1 MKKLIV
7 TTFFILSMI
16 TAGPATAVTIRNT
29 CDFPV
34 AGSLR
39 YQETKVIFAQFR
51 LIPGQKIHL
60 GKGIYDN
67 KLILRTIPDAGIDK
81 AAQITTTTLES
92 PDCYIELKQTDE
104 GIETCID

>member
-7 TTFFILSMI
+7 TTFFILSI
-16 TAGPATAVTIRNT
+16 LTAGPAAAVTIKNT

-60 GKGIYDN
+60 GKGISDN
-67 KLILRTIPDAGIDK
+67 KLILRTIPDAGIEK
-81 AAQITTTTLES
+81 AAPITTTTLDS
-92 PDCYIELKQTDE
+92 SDCYIELKHTNN
-104 GIETCID
+104 GIETSID